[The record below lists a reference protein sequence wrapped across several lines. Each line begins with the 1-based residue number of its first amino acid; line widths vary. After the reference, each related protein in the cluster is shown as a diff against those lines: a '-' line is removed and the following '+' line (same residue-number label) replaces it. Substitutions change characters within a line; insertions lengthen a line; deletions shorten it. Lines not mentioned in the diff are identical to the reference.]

1 MVVGNPEERGGVS
14 GKFAELDV
22 GQRVWV
28 LEFVELW
35 AFSLFG
41 LLRPFDFVGVFC
53 LAIGC
58 IM

>member
-1 MVVGNPEERGGVS
+1 MAFPVS
-14 GKFAELDV
+14 FAELDV